1 MGGRGTFAAGNNVAY
16 KYETV
21 DKIEGVKVLKPLSGS
36 LKLPEEAHSSGA
48 YVLLDRSGVFKQY
61 REYDKDHYLTFEIGW
76 HHEPKIDPKADK
88 VFHVH
93 EYTRDFGRTT
103 RPITPAEFE
112 KYKKFF
118 KGVRL

>member
-21 DKIEGVKVLKPLSGS
+21 GKIGNVKILSPFSGS

-48 YVLLDRSGVFKQY
+48 YVLLDRHGIFKQY

-93 EYTRDFGRTT
+93 EYARDFGRTT
-103 RPITPAEFE
+103 RPITSEEFV

-118 KGVRL
+118 KGVRI